1 MSKNIPAILV
11 EVDRIV
17 RSHALFAIIST
28 SEYTETYVAL
38 ATIAGQYLI
47 PVIDAAAENRKRYF
61 ALVSIIFIF
70 RLLIINMSTIK
81 EEREVTI
88 KKHKNQA
95 TFTIGEIFLKY
106 YLCMSM

>member
-1 MSKNIPAILV
+1 MCVFVDRIKVVGLKVSKNIPAILV

-61 ALVSIIFIF
+61 ALVSI
-70 RLLIINMSTIK
+70 S
-81 EEREVTI
+81 
-88 KKHKNQA
+88 
-95 TFTIGEIFLKY
+95 
-106 YLCMSM
+106 YLSSDY